1 MGKMKE
7 LYEKLLKNN
16 PQRMCEILEEI
27 AEEFDID
34 VEEYMCHH
42 IISQKI
48 YDKYASH
55 FENFDGTK
63 GPHWDVE
70 TIKEKS
76 GIDFDSKKYTC
87 YDFAYVVNMR
97 YSDDGDL
104 MSTENIFK
112 SAKRYLEDNDAPCD
126 DPSTRAYMDGKQRH
140 LRFEKH

>member
-27 AEEFDID
+27 AQEFDID

-48 YDKYASH
+48 YDKYSAH
-55 FENFDGTK
+55 FDNFDGTI

-76 GIDFDSKKYTC
+76 GIDFDNKKYTC
-87 YDFAYVVNMR
+87 FDFAYAVNMR

-104 MSTENIFK
+104 MNTENIFK
-112 SAKRYLEDNDAPCD
+112 SAKRFLEDKDSGYD
-126 DPSTRAYMDGKQRH
+126 DPSTRAFRDGKQRH
-140 LRFEKH
+140 LRFKQH